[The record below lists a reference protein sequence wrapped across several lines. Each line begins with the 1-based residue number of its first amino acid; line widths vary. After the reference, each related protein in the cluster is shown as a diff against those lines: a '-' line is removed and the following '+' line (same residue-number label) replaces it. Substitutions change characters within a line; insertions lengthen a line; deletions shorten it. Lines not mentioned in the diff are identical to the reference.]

1 MTTRDRLVIVGV
13 LLMAALAGF
22 WFLGLA
28 PKRKEAADLQ
38 AQIATQTQQLTTA
51 QARAAE
57 ARQAKARYNDDYAA
71 VAKLGK
77 AVPKSDALPS
87 LVYQLQSVAH
97 SARIDFTSLKI
108 SGGGGQGPTPAAA
121 TAPAAPA
128 ATGGANPSGA
138 SSGASSSGASSSGG
152 TSATPAASAS
162 TPPAPATQ
170 AAAATLPPGAT
181 VGSAGFPTMPFSFV
195 FSGTFFDME
204 RFLGDVQKFVRVDGK
219 EVDAN
224 GRLLSVDGF
233 SLVAG
238 PGGFPNVKANV
249 VATAYLR
256 TAADDNTSTAGT
268 GAAATAAAGS
278 TGSGSSAGGAAA
290 PAPTAS
296 EVSQ

>member
-1 MTTRDRLVIVGV
+1 MTARDRLVIVGV
-13 LLMAALAGF
+13 LLVAALAGF
-22 WFLGLA
+22 WFLALA

-51 QARAAE
+51 QARATE
-57 ARQAKARYNDDYAA
+57 AHQAKARYNDDYAA
-71 VAKLGK
+71 VARLGK

-108 SGGGGQGPTPAAA
+108 AGSGGQGPTPAASA
-121 TAPAAPA
+121 APAAPA
-128 ATGGANPSGA
+128 AAGGASPSA
-138 SSGASSSGASSSGG
+138 SASGG
-152 TSATPAASAS
+152 SSATPAASSAS

-195 FSGTFFDME
+195 FSGTYFDME
-204 RFLGDVQKFVRVDGK
+204 RFFGDVQSFVRVKGK
-219 EVDAN
+219 QVDVD

-238 PGGFPNVKANV
+238 PGGFPNVKASI

-256 TAADDNTSTAGT
+256 TATDDDTSPAPD
-268 GAAATAAAGS
+268 AAATAAAGS
-278 TGSGSSAGGAAA
+278 TGSSSGGAAA

>member
-38 AQIATQTQQLTTA
+38 TQIATQTEQLTSA
-51 QARAAE
+51 QAQAVAA
-57 ARQAKARYNDDYAA
+57 RDAKARYNDDYAA

-97 SARIDFTSLKI
+97 SARIDFTSLKVA
-108 SGGGGQGPTPAAA
+108 GGGGQGPTPAAA
-121 TAPAAPA
+121 AAPA
-128 ATGGANPSGA
+128 AAAPAASAGSGGANPSA
-138 SSGASSSGASSSGG
+138 SASGG
-152 TSATPAASAS
+152 SSAAPAASAPATTS
-162 TPPAPATQ
+162 PAPATQ

-204 RFLGDVQKFVRVDGK
+204 RFLGDVQKFVRVNGK
-219 EVDAN
+219 QVNAD

-233 SLVAG
+233 ALAAG
-238 PGGFPNVKANV
+238 PGGFPNVKASV

-256 TAADDNTSTAGT
+256 TAADDSPPTAPS
-268 GAAATAAAGS
+268 GAAANAAAGS
-278 TGSGSSAGGAAA
+278 TGTGSSADGAAA

>member
-13 LLMAALAGF
+13 LLVAALAGF
-22 WFLGLA
+22 WFLALA

-57 ARQAKARYNDDYAA
+57 AHQAKARYNDDYAA

-108 SGGGGQGPTPAAA
+108 AGGGGQGPTPARVGRAA
-121 TAPAAPA
+121 PRRLPPAAQARPRPRRA
-128 ATGGANPSGA
+128 ARRPRR
-138 SSGASSSGASSSGG
+138 
-152 TSATPAASAS
+152 PPRRS

-170 AAAATLPPGAT
+170 AAAAALPPGAT

-195 FSGTFFDME
+195 FSGTYFDME
-204 RFLGDVQKFVRVDGK
+204 RFFGDVQSFVRVKGK
-219 EVDAN
+219 EVDAD
-224 GRLLSVDGF
+224 GRLLSIDGF

-238 PGGFPNVKANV
+238 PGGFPNVKASI

-256 TAADDNTSTAGT
+256 TAADDNTSTAPT

-278 TGSGSSAGGAAA
+278 TGSSSGGAAA

>member
-13 LLMAALAGF
+13 LFVAALAGF
-22 WFLGLA
+22 WFLAIA
-28 PKRKEAADLQ
+28 PKRKEATDLQ
-38 AQIATQTQQLTTA
+38 AQIATQTEQLTSA
-51 QARAAE
+51 QQQAAT
-57 ARQAKARYNDDYAA
+57 ARQAKARYNGDYAA
-71 VAKLGK
+71 LAKLGK

-108 SGGGGQGPTPAAA
+108 AGGGGQGP
-121 TAPAAPA
+121 APA
-128 ATGGANPSGA
+128 ATAGGASAP
-138 SSGASSSGASSSGG
+138 ASSSTGSSSSSGG
-152 TSATPAASAS
+152 SAEPAATSA
-162 TPPAPATQ
+162 APATQ

-204 RFLGDVQKFVRVDGK
+204 RFFGDVQRFVRVDAK
-219 EVDAN
+219 DLTVN

-256 TAADDNTSTAGT
+256 TAADDSASNAATPAAT
-268 GAAATAAAGS
+268 GATSSDPSAAGA
-278 TGSGSSAGGAAA
+278 TPTPSAS
-290 PAPTAS
+290 AS

>member
-13 LLMAALAGF
+13 LLAAALAGF

-51 QARAAE
+51 QAQAAA

-121 TAPAAPA
+121 AAPA
-128 ATGGANPSGA
+128 ASGAAGGANPSA
-138 SSGASSSGASSSGG
+138 SASGG
-152 TSATPAASAS
+152 SSAAPAASAPA
-162 TPPAPATQ
+162 TATPAPATQ

-204 RFLGDVQKFVRVDGK
+204 RFFGDVQRFVRVDGK
-219 EVDAN
+219 EVDAD

-256 TAADDNTSTAGT
+256 TPADDNTSTAAT
-268 GAAATAAAGS
+268 GAAGTAAAGS
-278 TGSGSSAGGAAA
+278 TGSGSSSGGAAA
-290 PAPTAS
+290 PSATAS
-296 EVSQ
+296 EVTG

>member
-13 LLMAALAGF
+13 LLVAAIAGF
-22 WFLGLA
+22 WFLALA

-51 QARAAE
+51 QARATE

-108 SGGGGQGPTPAAA
+108 AGGGGQGPTPAAA
-121 TAPAAPA
+121 AAPA
-128 ATGGANPSGA
+128 ATGGATPSA
-138 SSGASSSGASSSGG
+138 SASGG
-152 TSATPAASAS
+152 SSATPAASAS

-170 AAAATLPPGAT
+170 AAAATLPPGAI

-195 FSGTFFDME
+195 FSGTYFDME
-204 RFLGDVQKFVRVDGK
+204 RFFGDVQRFVRVKGK
-219 EVDAN
+219 EVDAD

-238 PGGFPNVKANV
+238 PGGFPNVKASI

-256 TAADDNTSTAGT
+256 TAADDNTSTATT
-268 GAAATAAAGS
+268 GDAATAAAGS
-278 TGSGSSAGGAAA
+278 TGSSAGGAAA

>member
-22 WFLGLA
+22 WFLGLS

-38 AQIATQTQQLTTA
+38 AQIATQTEQLTSA
-51 QARAAE
+51 QAQAVA

-71 VAKLGK
+71 LAKLGK

-97 SARIDFTSLKI
+97 SARIDFTSLKVA
-108 SGGGGQGPTPAAA
+108 GGGGQGPAPAAA
-121 TAPAAPA
+121 AAPA
-128 ATGGANPSGA
+128 ASSGTGASNPSA
-138 SSGASSSGASSSGG
+138 SASGG
-152 TSATPAASAS
+152 SPSTPAASAPATTS
-162 TPPAPATQ
+162 PAPATQ

-204 RFLGDVQKFVRVDGK
+204 RFLGDVQKFVRVNGK
-219 EVDAN
+219 QVDAD

-233 SLVAG
+233 ALAAG

-256 TAADDNTSTAGT
+256 TAADDSPPAAPTAGAT
-268 GAAATAAAGS
+268 TAAAGS
-278 TGSGSSAGGAAA
+278 TGTGSSAGGAAA

>member
-108 SGGGGQGPTPAAA
+108 AGGGGQGPTPAA
-121 TAPAAPA
+121 
-128 ATGGANPSGA
+128 TGASASGA
-138 SSGASSSGASSSGG
+138 SATQGS
-152 TSATPAASAS
+152 SATPAASAS
-162 TPPAPATQ
+162 GSASTPATASSAPATQ

-204 RFLGDVQKFVRVDGK
+204 RFFGDVQRFVRVDGK
-219 EVDAN
+219 EVDAD

-256 TAADDNTSTAGT
+256 TPADDNTSTAAT

-278 TGSGSSAGGAAA
+278 TGTGSSSGGAAA
-290 PAPTAS
+290 PSATAS
-296 EVSQ
+296 EVTG

>member
-28 PKRKEAADLQ
+28 PKRKEAGDLQ
-38 AQIATQTQQLTTA
+38 GQIATQTQQLTTA
-51 QARAAE
+51 QAQAAT

-121 TAPAAPA
+121 AAPTPTA
-128 ATGGANPSGA
+128 ASGGANPSA
-138 SSGASSSGASSSGG
+138 SASGG
-152 TSATPAASAS
+152 SSATPPASAPA
-162 TPPAPATQ
+162 TPSPAPATQ

-204 RFLGDVQKFVRVDGK
+204 RFFGDVQRFVRVDGK
-219 EVDAN
+219 QVDAD

-256 TAADDNTSTAGT
+256 TPADDSTSTAAT

-278 TGSGSSAGGAAA
+278 TGTGSSSGGAAA

-296 EVSQ
+296 EVTG

>member
-13 LLMAALAGF
+13 LLVAALAGF
-22 WFLGLA
+22 WFLALA

-51 QARAAE
+51 QARATQ
-57 ARQAKARYNDDYAA
+57 ARQAKARYNEDYAA

-108 SGGGGQGPTPAAA
+108 AGGGGQGPTPAASA
-121 TAPAAPA
+121 APAATA
-128 ATGGANPSGA
+128 ATGGANPSA
-138 SSGASSSGASSSGG
+138 SASAGS
-152 TSATPAASAS
+152 SATPAASAS

-195 FSGTFFDME
+195 FSGTYFDME
-204 RFLGDVQKFVRVDGK
+204 RFFGDVQRFVQVKGK
-219 EVDAN
+219 EVDAD

-238 PGGFPNVKANV
+238 PGGFPNVKASI

-256 TAADDNTSTAGT
+256 TAADDNTSTPAT
-268 GAAATAAAGS
+268 GPAATAAAGS
-278 TGSGSSAGGAAA
+278 TGSSSGGAAA

>member
-13 LLMAALAGF
+13 LLVAALAGF
-22 WFLGLA
+22 WFLALA

-51 QARAAE
+51 QARATE
-57 ARQAKARYNDDYAA
+57 AHQAKARYNDDYAA

-108 SGGGGQGPTPAAA
+108 AGSGGQGPTPAASA
-121 TAPAAPA
+121 APAATA
-128 ATGGANPSGA
+128 ATGGANPSA
-138 SSGASSSGASSSGG
+138 SASGG
-152 TSATPAASAS
+152 SSATPAASAS

-195 FSGTFFDME
+195 FSGTYFDME
-204 RFLGDVQKFVRVDGK
+204 RFFGDVQRFVRVKGK
-219 EVDAN
+219 EVDAD
-224 GRLLSVDGF
+224 GRLLSIDGF

-238 PGGFPNVKANV
+238 PGGFPNVKASI

-256 TAADDNTSTAGT
+256 TAADDNTSTAPT
-268 GAAATAAAGS
+268 GDAATTAAGS
-278 TGSGSSAGGAAA
+278 TGSSSGGAAA

>member
-1 MTTRDRLVIVGV
+1 MTTRDRLVIIGV

-22 WFLGLA
+22 WFVALA
-28 PKRKEAADLQ
+28 PKRKETATLQ
-38 AQIATQTQQLTTA
+38 AQIATQTEQLTSA
-51 QARAAE
+51 QALAAQ

-108 SGGGGQGPTPAAA
+108 SGGGGQGPAPAAA
-121 TAPAAPA
+121 APAATA
-128 ATGGANPSGA
+128 ATGGANPS
-138 SSGASSSGASSSGG
+138 
-152 TSATPAASAS
+152 ASAS
-162 TPPAPATQ
+162 GSSSSTPSASASAAPAPATQ

-204 RFLGDVQKFVRVDGK
+204 RFFGDVQHFVRVNGK
-219 EVDAN
+219 QVDAD
-224 GRLLSVDGF
+224 GRLLSVDAF

-256 TAADDNTSTAGT
+256 TPADDNPSTAAT
-268 GAAATAAAGS
+268 GAAATPAAGS
-278 TGSGSSAGGAAA
+278 AGSSAGGTAA

>member
-13 LLMAALAGF
+13 LLVAALAGF
-22 WFLGLA
+22 WFLALA

-51 QARAAE
+51 QARATE
-57 ARQAKARYNDDYAA
+57 AHQAKARYNDDYAA
-71 VAKLGK
+71 VARLGK

-108 SGGGGQGPTPAAA
+108 AGSGGQGPTPAAS
-121 TAPAAPA
+121 AAPA
-128 ATGGANPSGA
+128 AAATGAASPSA
-138 SSGASSSGASSSGG
+138 SASGG
-152 TSATPAASAS
+152 SSATPAASAS

-195 FSGTFFDME
+195 FSGTYFDME
-204 RFLGDVQKFVRVDGK
+204 RFFGDVQSFVRVKGK
-219 EVDAN
+219 QVDVD

-238 PGGFPNVKANV
+238 PGGFPNVKASI

-256 TAADDNTSTAGT
+256 TAADDNTSTAPT
-268 GAAATAAAGS
+268 GDAATAAAGS
-278 TGSGSSAGGAAA
+278 TGSSSGGAAA

>member
-13 LLMAALAGF
+13 LLVAALAGF
-22 WFLGLA
+22 WFLALA

-51 QARAAE
+51 QARATE
-57 ARQAKARYNDDYAA
+57 AHQAKARYNDDYAA

-108 SGGGGQGPTPAAA
+108 AGSGGQGPTPAASA
-121 TAPAAPA
+121 APAATA
-128 ATGGANPSGA
+128 ATGGANPSA
-138 SSGASSSGASSSGG
+138 SASGG
-152 TSATPAASAS
+152 SSATPAASAS

-195 FSGTFFDME
+195 FSGTYFDME
-204 RFLGDVQKFVRVDGK
+204 RFFGDVQRFVRVKGK
-219 EVDAN
+219 EVDAD

-238 PGGFPNVKANV
+238 PGGFPNVKASI

-256 TAADDNTSTAGT
+256 TAADDNTSTAPT
-268 GAAATAAAGS
+268 GDAATAAAGS
-278 TGSGSSAGGAAA
+278 TGSSAGGAAA

>member
-22 WFLGLA
+22 WFLALA
-28 PKRKEAADLQ
+28 PKRKEASDLQ
-38 AQIATQTQQLTTA
+38 AQIATQTEQLTSA
-51 QARAAE
+51 QARASE

-108 SGGGGQGPTPAAA
+108 SSGGGQGPTPAAA
-121 TAPAAPA
+121 AAPAAPA
-128 ATGGANPSGA
+128 ASSGASASGA
-138 SSGASSSGASSSGG
+138 SSGSSSSGG
-152 TSATPAASAS
+152 SSATPAAPA
-162 TPPAPATQ
+162 TTQPAPATQ

-181 VGSAGFPTMPFSFV
+181 VGSAGFPTMPFAFV

-204 RFLGDVQKFVRVDGK
+204 RFFGDVQSFVRVNGK
-219 EVDAN
+219 EVVAN

-256 TAADDNTSTAGT
+256 TPADDSTSTAAT
-268 GAAATAAAGS
+268 GTAAGTPAGS
-278 TGSGSSAGGAAA
+278 TGSGSSAGGTAA
-290 PAPTAS
+290 PAATAS

>member
-1 MTTRDRLVIVGV
+1 MTTRDRLVIIGV
-13 LLMAALAGF
+13 LLAAALAGF

-38 AQIATQTQQLTTA
+38 AQIATQSEQLASAQQ
-51 QARAAE
+51 RAAT
-57 ARQAKARYNDDYAA
+57 ARQAKERYNGDYAA
-71 VAKLGK
+71 TAKLGK

-108 SGGGGQGPTPAAA
+108 AGGGGQGPTPAAA
-121 TAPAAPA
+121 APAATAAPTASAGTSASGSSTGGTSAAPA
-128 ATGGANPSGA
+128 A
-138 SSGASSSGASSSGG
+138 
-152 TSATPAASAS
+152 SATATQPAA
-162 TPPAPATQ
+162 ATQ

-195 FSGTFFDME
+195 FTGTFFDME
-204 RFLGDVQKFVRVDGK
+204 RFLDDVQRFVRVDGK
-219 EVDAN
+219 DVDVR

-233 SLVAG
+233 GLVAG

-256 TAADDNTSTAGT
+256 TASDDDTS
-268 GAAATAAAGS
+268 AAGS
-278 TGSGSSAGGAAA
+278 STAPADATGTSASPGAASA
-290 PAPTAS
+290 PTSTAS

>member
-13 LLMAALAGF
+13 LLAAALAGF

-51 QARAAE
+51 QAQAAE
-57 ARQAKARYNDDYAA
+57 ARRAKARYNDDYAA

-121 TAPAAPA
+121 AAPA
-128 ATGGANPSGA
+128 ASTAAGGANPSA
-138 SSGASSSGASSSGG
+138 SASGG
-152 TSATPAASAS
+152 SGSSASPAASAPA
-162 TPPAPATQ
+162 TPAPATQ

-204 RFLGDVQKFVRVDGK
+204 RFFGDVQRFVRVNGK
-219 EVDAN
+219 QVDAD

-256 TAADDNTSTAGT
+256 TPGDDSTSTAGT

-278 TGSGSSAGGAAA
+278 TGTGSSSGGAAA

-296 EVSQ
+296 EVTG

>member
-1 MTTRDRLVIVGV
+1 
-13 LLMAALAGF
+13 
-22 WFLGLA
+22 
-28 PKRKEAADLQ
+28 
-38 AQIATQTQQLTTA
+38 
-51 QARAAE
+51 
-57 ARQAKARYNDDYAA
+57 
-71 VAKLGK
+71 
-77 AVPKSDALPS
+77 
-87 LVYQLQSVAH
+87 
-97 SARIDFTSLKI
+97 
-108 SGGGGQGPTPAAA
+108 
-121 TAPAAPA
+121 
-128 ATGGANPSGA
+128 
-138 SSGASSSGASSSGG
+138 
-152 TSATPAASAS
+152 
-162 TPPAPATQ
+162 
-170 AAAATLPPGAT
+170 
-181 VGSAGFPTMPFSFV
+181 
-195 FSGTFFDME
+195 ME

>member
-13 LLMAALAGF
+13 LLVAAIAGF
-22 WFLGLA
+22 WFLALA

-57 ARQAKARYNDDYAA
+57 ARQAKARYNADYAA

-108 SGGGGQGPTPAAA
+108 AGGGGQGPTPAAS
-121 TAPAAPA
+121 AAPA
-128 ATGGANPSGA
+128 ATAAAGA
-138 SSGASSSGASSSGG
+138 STPSAPASGG
-152 TSATPAASAS
+152 SSATPAASAS
-162 TPPAPATQ
+162 AQPAPATQ

-195 FSGTFFDME
+195 FSGTYFDME
-204 RFLGDVQKFVRVDGK
+204 RFFGDVQRFVRVKGK
-219 EVDAN
+219 EVDAD

-238 PGGFPNVKANV
+238 PGGFPNVKASI

-256 TAADDNTSTAGT
+256 TAADDNTSTPAT
-268 GAAATAAAGS
+268 GAAATPAAGS
-278 TGSGSSAGGAAA
+278 TDSSSGGAAA

>member
-28 PKRKEAADLQ
+28 PKRKEAADLD
-38 AQIATQTQQLTTA
+38 AQIAAQTQQLTSA

-121 TAPAAPA
+121 AAPA
-128 ATGGANPSGA
+128 ATGGANASGA
-138 SSGASSSGASSSGG
+138 SSGGASSGGSSSSGSS
-152 TSATPAASAS
+152 TTPAAPA
-162 TPPAPATQ
+162 TTQPAPATQ

-204 RFLGDVQKFVRVDGK
+204 RFLGDVQSFVRVNGK
-219 EVDAN
+219 QVDAN

-238 PGGFPNVKANV
+238 AGGFPNVKANV

-256 TAADDNTSTAGT
+256 TAADDSTSTAGT
-268 GAAATAAAGS
+268 GAAAAGS